1 MLQQQDSL
9 VCVKYRI
16 ETRAEGTSLVPDTW
30 PALLPPT
37 SFSFAFPNFIC
48 FPFNHLEPFFSQ
60 LSRLPIK
67 TVTVCF

>member
-16 ETRAEGTSLVPDTW
+16 ETRAEGTSLAPSTW
-30 PALLPPT
+30 PALL
-37 SFSFAFPNFIC
+37 SSHLLLFAFPNFIC